1 MAIVEFLGP
10 ESDENQPVC
19 RSSRLLLTIKLKLM
33 KRFELKNFIE
43 KQFEQYGLFGLYK
56 GSPGVQ
62 EDCTDLLYIIEDN
75 ILDKVEELYVQY

>member
-1 MAIVEFLGP
+1 
-10 ESDENQPVC
+10 
-19 RSSRLLLTIKLKLM
+19 M